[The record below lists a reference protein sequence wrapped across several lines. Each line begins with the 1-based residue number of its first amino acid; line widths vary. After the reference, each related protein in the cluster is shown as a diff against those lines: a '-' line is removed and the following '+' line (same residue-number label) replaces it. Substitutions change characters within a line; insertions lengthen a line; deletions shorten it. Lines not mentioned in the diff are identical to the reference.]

1 MPTPKAGYRDAQGN
15 KLPGVTTILGAHK
28 DAGGMIWS
36 AWDLGRQG
44 REYQKE
50 WKRAAD
56 IGTCAHAKIQ
66 AFIEGATFD
75 SSEHDEAIR
84 NLAEPPY
91 QSFLRWADRRAW
103 PGRCEVGLVSKLGF
117 GGTLDYYEPG
127 LILDW
132 KTSKALYSE
141 VWAQVGGYSMLVE
154 EHFGEVPNCRI
165 VRFDKDGGDAE
176 ILEVPAKSKKA
187 EAGRQLFLGLFEA
200 YKAKRIIEAKEK

>member
-56 IGTCAHAKIQ
+56 IGTCVHAKIQ
-66 AFIEGATFD
+66 ASIERKPQ
-75 SSEHDEAIR
+75 EHDHEEAIC
-84 NLAEPPY
+84 NLAGAPHA
-91 QSFLRWADRRAW
+91 SFLEWAKGRAW
-103 PGRCEVGLVSKLGF
+103 PGRCEIGLVHPLGY

-132 KTSKALYSE
+132 KSSKNLYSE
-141 VWAQVGGYSMLVE
+141 VWAQVAGYSMLIE
-154 EHFGEVPNCRI
+154 EHFKEVPNCKV
-165 VRFDKDGGDAE
+165 VRFPKEGGPAE
-176 ILEVPAKSKKA
+176 ELDIIAGSPKA
-187 EAGRQLFLGLFEA
+187 RAGKALFLGLFEA
-200 YKAKRIIEAKEK
+200 YKAKRVIEAK